1 MPIPKAGN
9 PVHIRENLNIFDFE
23 LDDVDTRALRA
34 IKPKDRLIKY
44 DDVTDH
50 PHYPFES

>member
-23 LDDVDTRALRA
+23 LEDVDTRALKG
-34 IKPKDRLIKY
+34 IKAKDRLFKY
-44 DDVTDH
+44 EEAIGH
-50 PHYPFES
+50 PHYPFVA